1 MSAIM
6 SQNLSHV
13 QLNGAK
19 RRRFQCADHN
29 FMLMKICMASVPWT
43 IIPSCLWWLIPLQ
56 HSFSHHKVY
65 YFTFNLN
72 FGINKWSFK
81 LIKNVMAVFPLFA
94 PFRIYKNIHTQNFA
108 DNYLM
113 LMPSVHRCIMA
124 RRRHMSAFSVV
135 I

>member
-1 MSAIM
+1 MCQSF
-6 SQNLSHV
+6 SNL

-19 RRRFQCADHN
+19 RRRFLCADHN

-81 LIKNVMAVFPLFA
+81 LIKIVMAVFPLFA
-94 PFRIYKNIHTQNFA
+94 PFRIYNNIHTQNFT
-108 DNYLM
+108 DKLFM
-113 LMPSVHRCIMA
+113 LKA
-124 RRRHMSAFSVV
+124 RDH
-135 I
+135 